1 MLMHYRTLSE
11 LSEPAIGAIGAHYRG
26 YRSQMSKAGL
36 AQCTTM
42 PKMRGLRPSHMHSIS
57 MAKGQQQEQQQPDEE
72 SGRHRAPAC
81 SHAYAWSFTLFLPW
95 LLESPPNFLYVS
107 SPLLGAWFFW

>member
-1 MLMHYRTLSE
+1 MRTVGANCRKRAVAPMHGE
-11 LSEPAIGAIGAHYRG
+11 
-26 YRSQMSKAGL
+26 QMSKAGL

-72 SGRHRAPAC
+72 SRRHRTPAC
-81 SHAYAWSFTLFLPW
+81 SHVAFLMNVVV
-95 LLESPPNFLYVS
+95 LCS
-107 SPLLGAWFFW
+107 